1 LSIRVIVDV
10 VLTALVEQ
18 MLADMCI
25 GTDADPAVGVRHDPF
40 TGQVQPGVVEGA
52 QQDQI
57 V

>member
-1 LSIRVIVDV
+1 M
-10 VLTALVEQ
+10 TALIEQ
-18 MLADMCI
+18 MLGDICI

-40 TGQVQPGVVEGA
+40 TGQVQSGVMEGA